1 MSIWDKIAGEPEG
14 KAERAGLRTPAAD
27 DGLNTEQAT
36 ELGEALRNF
45 RLSIHAWSEA
55 VYVQPRTVVERT
67 QRRIWRLAAGWAL
80 GCVLVAGGA
89 FGGIYSHLYRQ
100 QTVGWERHQQG
111 TGIPAT
117 RAVEPERPAVV
128 QRDQQT
134 HNEEE
139 DLLAKVDSDVSR
151 QVPAAMEPLAQL
163 MAGDETR

>member
-1 MSIWDKIAGEPEG
+1 MSTRDKIAGEPEG
-14 KAERAGLRTPAAD
+14 
-27 DGLNTEQAT
+27 NTEQDS
-36 ELGEALRNF
+36 ELDEALRNF

-55 VYVQPRTVVERT
+55 IYVQPRTVVERT
-67 QRRIWRLAAGWAL
+67 PRRVWRLAAGWAL

-89 FGGIYSHLYRQ
+89 FGGIYSHLSRQ
-100 QTVGWERHQQG
+100 QQTAGWERHQQG

-117 RAVEPERPAVV
+117 RAVESVRPAVV

-163 MAGDETR
+163 MAEDQSR